1 MNNKFIISFW
11 SFLLLFILPVAGFI
25 TSFFALRP
33 NKNNNRVY
41 LIMALFY
48 FFFMIRYPPFSDS
61 YFRFLQYQSL
71 YSLSGVFSSG
81 NDILF
86 YLSAFIA
93 KKIGVD
99 FYLIPAF
106 YSFLMVY
113 FSLSAFG
120 VVINKEVYC
129 TNDKK
134 FIFAHVV
141 FISTLNI
148 LNWAAGIRYGMA
160 MIWMVAGIIYY
171 LYDSRKIGILLIL
184 FSVFMHFSMLF
195 FLPVIFINRFYKL
208 KSKKIIVPVCIFFYF
223 LSTTILPLVLSSI
236 TFWGISDHSSI
247 YVDGMYSRQN
257 SNFNAMFLSIL
268 GYVFFGV
275 LLLSFVTDR
284 NHRFK
289 IDKFT
294 GICSMAIFLSASSIT
309 GFGRFIALCNFFLV
323 SRFLVVYLEGNF
335 SILSFKK
342 LFILFFCVVN
352 IFLFDIY
359 LQRDQIFMAKMW
371 QGLYKSPVTLLDY
384 SQTDYNKYLYQI
396 NADGTW
402 IQHDRDSY

>member
-1 MNNKFIISFW
+1 
-11 SFLLLFILPVAGFI
+11 
-25 TSFFALRP
+25 
-33 NKNNNRVY
+33 
-41 LIMALFY
+41 
-48 FFFMIRYPPFSDS
+48 
-61 YFRFLQYQSL
+61 
-71 YSLSGVFSSG
+71 
-81 NDILF
+81 
-86 YLSAFIA
+86 
-93 KKIGVD
+93 
-99 FYLIPAF
+99 
-106 YSFLMVY
+106 MVY

-289 IDKFT
+289 IDEFT

>member
-11 SFLLLFILPVAGFI
+11 SFLLLFILPIAGLI
-25 TSFFALRP
+25 SSFFALRP
-33 NKNNNRVY
+33 NKGNNRVY
-41 LIMALFY
+41 FIIALFY
-48 FFFMIRYPPFSDS
+48 FFVMVRFPPFSDS
-61 YFRFLQYQSL
+61 YFRYLQYQSV
-71 YSLSGVFSSG
+71 YSFSGVLSSG

-86 YLSAFIA
+86 YLSAYFA
-93 KKIGVD
+93 KKNGIN
-99 FYLIPAF
+99 FFFIPAF

-113 FSLSAFG
+113 FSLTAFG
-120 VVINKEVYC
+120 LILAKESNC
-129 TNDKK
+129 NSNKK

-160 MIWMVAGIIYY
+160 MVWMVAGIIHYI
-171 LYDSRKIGILLIL
+171 YDSKKSGLLLIFL
-184 FSVFMHFSMLF
+184 SVFMHFSMLF
-195 FLPVIFINRFYKL
+195 FLPVIFINNIYKL
-208 KSKKIIVPVCIFFYF
+208 KNKKVIIPIGAFFYF
-223 LSTTILPLVLSSI
+223 LSTFILPLVLSNI

-257 SNFNAMFLSIL
+257 NNFNALFISMLS
-268 GYVFFGV
+268 YVFFGV
-275 LLLSFVTDR
+275 LLLSFVFDNKNKYR
-284 NHRFK
+284 
-289 IDKFT
+289 IDEFT

-323 SRFLVVYLEGNF
+323 SRYLLIYLGGHFN
-335 SILSFKK
+335 IISFQK

-371 QGLYKSPVTLLDY
+371 EGLYKSPITLLDY
-384 SQTDYNKYLYQI
+384 SQADYNKYLYQI